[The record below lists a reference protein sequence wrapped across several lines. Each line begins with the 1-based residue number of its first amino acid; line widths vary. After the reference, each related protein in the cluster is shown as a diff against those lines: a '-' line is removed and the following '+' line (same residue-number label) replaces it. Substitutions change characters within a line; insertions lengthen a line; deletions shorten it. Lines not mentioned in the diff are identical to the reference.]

1 MKEELFITTRLPRR
15 MFCKLVE
22 RLKLDRGMEAE
33 AAERLK
39 DSTDEDGKH
48 YRIIALNAVKD
59 IDLILE
65 ALFEED

>member
-1 MKEELFITTRLPRR
+1 MKDELMITTRLPRR

-22 RLKLDRGMEAE
+22 RLKLDRRAE
-33 AAERLK
+33 ADTAERLK
-39 DSTDEDGKH
+39 DSTDEDGKR
-48 YRIIALNAVKD
+48 YRNIALNAVKD

>member
-1 MKEELFITTRLPRR
+1 MKEELLITTRLPRR

-22 RLKLDRGMEAE
+22 RLKLDRRAE
-33 AAERLK
+33 ADTAERFK
-39 DSTDEDGKH
+39 DSTDEGGKR
-48 YRIIALNAVKD
+48 YRNIALNAVKD

>member
-1 MKEELFITTRLPRR
+1 MKDELMITTRLPRR

-22 RLKLDRGMEAE
+22 RLKLDRGTEAD
-33 AAERLK
+33 AAERFK
-39 DSTDEDGKH
+39 DSTDEDGKR
-48 YRIIALNAVKD
+48 YRNIALNAVKD